1 MKCKRCGTAT
11 LVPEH
16 PPEIY
21 SWAAAVGKKEG
32 EGPLGQQFDHIF
44 TDTMCGEKTW
54 EQAEMHFQK
63 YAIGTAANKCKMPEE
78 QIDLLLSGD
87 LLGQC
92 VASGYTARGVGI
104 PFAGLYGACSTM
116 AESLGLAA
124 CMVDGG
130 FAQTVCACASSHFC
144 TAERQYRY
152 PLAYGGQ
159 RTPTAQWTAT
169 AAGACILG
177 PVRPQERHPVC
188 ITYVHFGT
196 VQDLGVTDA
205 NNMGAAMAPAAYETI
220 LTLLRDTG
228 THPDDYDGIFTGDL
242 GRVGS
247 SLLHQLAQRDN
258 LDLSGVHKDCGV
270 MLYDATQDAHAG
282 ASGCGC
288 SAAVLCGTLLD
299 ELRDGRLRR
308 IIFAGTGAL
317 MSPMTVQQGES
328 IPAVCHAVVLQ
339 AGKEA

>member
-1 MKCKRCGTAT
+1 MKQKRCGQAT
-11 LVPEH
+11 LVPEN

-32 EGPLGQQFDHIF
+32 EGPLGQQFDQIF
-44 TDTMCGEKTW
+44 SDTMCGEPTW

-63 YAIGTAANKCKMPEE
+63 YAIGTAANKCKMSEANL
-78 QIDLLLSGD
+78 DLLLSGD

-92 VASGYTARGVGI
+92 VASGYTARGAGV

-116 AESLGLAA
+116 AESVGLAA
-124 CMVDGG
+124 CMIDGG

-177 PVRPQERHPVC
+177 PVRPQSANSIR
-188 ITYVHFGT
+188 ITHVHFGT

-205 NNMGAAMAPAAYETI
+205 NNMGAAMAPAACETI

-228 THPDDYDGIFTGDL
+228 THPEDYDGIYTGDL
-242 GRVGS
+242 GRIGS
-247 SLLHQLAQRDN
+247 SLLLQLAQRES
-258 LDLSGVHKDCGV
+258 LDLSPVHKDCGV

-288 SAAVLCGTLLD
+288 SAAVLCGKLLD
-299 ELRDGRLRR
+299 DLQDGTLHR

-339 AGKEA
+339 SGKEG

>member
-1 MKCKRCGTAT
+1 MNRMGKQTITFSSAPKIRG
-11 LVPEH
+11 
-16 PPEIY
+16 Y
-21 SWAAAVGKKEG
+21 AAAVGKKEG
-32 EGPLGQQFDHIF
+32 DGPLRDGFDRIYEDVKLGQDSW
-44 TDTMCGEKTW
+44 EK
-54 EQAEMHFQK
+54 AESELQK
-63 YAIGTAANKCKMPEE
+63 AAFSLAAEKAGLAVGDCDF
-78 QIDLLLSGD
+78 ILGGD
-87 LLGQC
+87 LLNQC
-92 VASGYTARGVGI
+92 VGTAFAQRESGV
-104 PFAGLYGACSTM
+104 PFLGLYGACSTM

-130 FAQTVCACASSHFC
+130 FVQTVCACASSHFC

-177 PVRPQERHPVC
+177 PVRPQEPHPVC
-188 ITYVHFGT
+188 ITHVHFGT
-196 VQDLGVTDA
+196 VQDLGITDA

-242 GRVGS
+242 GRIGS
-247 SLLHQLAQRDN
+247 SLLHQLAQRDG
-258 LDLSGVHKDCGV
+258 LELSGVHTDCGV

-288 SAAVLCGTLLD
+288 STAALCGTLLD
-299 ELRDGRLRR
+299 ELREGRLRR

-328 IPAVCHAVVLQ
+328 IPAICHAVVLQ